1 MKALVVDDEYMSRQ
15 LLIQLLKPYAE
26 CHSASNGIEAVEIF
40 KNALEENKP
49 FDLICLDIMLPEMD
63 GHEVLRK
70 VRQIEKEKNISY
82 LNCVKIIMITALDD
96 FDNIKQAFID
106 QCEAYIIKPI
116 KKENFINQLKE
127 FGIIK

>member
-1 MKALVVDDEYMSRQ
+1 MKALIVDDEYMSRQ

-49 FDLICLDIMLPEMD
+49 FDLIYLDIMLPEMD

-96 FDNIKQAFID
+96 FDSIKQAFID

-116 KKENFINQLKE
+116 KNI
-127 FGIIK
+127 

>member
-1 MKALVVDDEYMSRQ
+1 MKVLVVEDEYISRQ
-15 LLIQLLKPYAE
+15 LLLEMLKPYAE
-26 CHSASNGIEAVEIF
+26 CHAATNGVEAVEIF

-70 VRQIEKEKNISY
+70 VRQIEKEKNIY
-82 LNCVKIIMITALDD
+82 HLNCVKIIMTTALDD
-96 FDNIKQAFID
+96 FDHIKEAFID
-106 QCEAYIIKPI
+106 QCEAYIVKPI
-116 KKENFINQLKE
+116 TKEKFINQLKE